1 MLISSALT
9 RSRPPTRSIRATH
22 PTCLMTHTPTPMCR
36 MTHAHVSPPLPTSAP
51 GDASKTHGW
60 EPPRIYLCAR
70 APPITHTSHMRSIN
84 PLVMHQWLA
93 LAEPHGS
100 RLRAPLGGSAR
111 NDPSLRATDHAH
123 GDYTLHSEPSRCR
136 SILGRQP
143 SRTSKELPTIPPIL
157 ASTLLDYTSRV
168 NNML

>member
-1 MLISSALT
+1 MSMITTSEMT

-36 MTHAHVSPPLPTSAP
+36 MTHAHVSPPLSTSAP
-51 GDASKTHGW
+51 GDARKTHGW

-70 APPITHTSHMRSIN
+70 TPPITHTSHTRSIN

-111 NDPSLRATDHAH
+111 NDPSLRATDHAASFH
-123 GDYTLHSEPSRCR
+123 DSSFTFLDIPIDCR
-136 SILGRQP
+136 SSQSLSI
-143 SRTSKELPTIPPIL
+143 SKSEEL
-157 ASTLLDYTSRV
+157 A
-168 NNML
+168 